1 MYRREAEAHD
11 GQGAGFARLAFA
23 AALAALLIA
32 PALMAW
38 LCYRA
43 LRLVAEGIV
52 LLILWAIG

>member
-1 MYRREAEAHD
+1 MYRREEEAHD
-11 GQGAGFARLAFA
+11 GQGAGFARLAIA

-52 LLILWAIG
+52 LLIMWALG

>member
-1 MYRREAEAHD
+1 MLHYEAETNVARRT
-11 GQGAGFARLAFA
+11 GFARLALA

-32 PALMAW
+32 PALLAW

-52 LLILWAIG
+52 LLILWALG